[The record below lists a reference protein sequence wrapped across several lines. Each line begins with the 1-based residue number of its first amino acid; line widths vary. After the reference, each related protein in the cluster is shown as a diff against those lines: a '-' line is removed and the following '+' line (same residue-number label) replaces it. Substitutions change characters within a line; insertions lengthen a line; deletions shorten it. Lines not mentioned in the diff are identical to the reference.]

1 MRIDITLHNLDKYDL
16 ILLSTKSLDEGITVK
31 EYIEKIIRNEANRL
45 RKEES
50 KEDKEIMDKLRD
62 MAK

>member
-1 MRIDITLHNLDKYDL
+1 MRIDITLYNLDKDDL
-16 ILLSTKSLDEGITVK
+16 ILLSTKSLDEGITIK

-45 RKEES
+45 RKEKS
-50 KEDKEIMDKLRD
+50 KEDKEIIDKLRD